1 MDGRREGRKR
11 YSKAPYTKKRVKFFL
26 WVYSLWNLKWNF
38 ISFLFSTPCELFAW
52 HSRQNVSHS
61 KMKAIFV
68 LFSSESLL
76 GSFHQEV
83 FMEVLICIKEDLT
96 LNNHGVNQPLTQKQ
110 ERRKK
115 RFKND
120 GPEIADSK
128 GRVSFDTR
136 RKQFKIICKETDMI
150 KFFNNANLLLLFT
163 HWVMSGS
170 LQPHGL

>member
-1 MDGRREGRKR
+1 
-11 YSKAPYTKKRVKFFL
+11 
-26 WVYSLWNLKWNF
+26 
-38 ISFLFSTPCELFAW
+38 
-52 HSRQNVSHS
+52 
-61 KMKAIFV
+61 MKAIFV

-163 HWVMSGS
+163 H
-170 LQPHGL
+170 

>member
-1 MDGRREGRKR
+1 MDGRKERKEGKDILKHHVQREGLI
-11 YSKAPYTKKRVKFFL
+11 FFSGSL
-26 WVYSLWNLKWNF
+26 ACEILSETLFCYSLLSVNCLLDIQDRIFHTLRWRL
-38 ISFLFSTPCELFAW
+38 
-52 HSRQNVSHS
+52 
-61 KMKAIFV
+61 FV

-76 GSFHQEV
+76 GSFHQGV
-83 FMEVLICIKEDLT
+83 FMEVLIWINEDLT
-96 LNNHGVNQPLTQKQ
+96 LNNCGVNQPLAQKQ

-128 GRVSFDTR
+128 GCTTFKRHKR

-150 KFFNNANLLLLFT
+150 KFFNNANLLFT
-163 HWVMSGS
+163 HWVMSDS